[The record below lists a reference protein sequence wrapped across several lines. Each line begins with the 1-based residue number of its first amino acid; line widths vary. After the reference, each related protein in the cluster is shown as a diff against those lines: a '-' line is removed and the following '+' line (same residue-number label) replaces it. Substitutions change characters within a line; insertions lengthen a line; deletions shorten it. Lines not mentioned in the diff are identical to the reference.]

1 METNT
6 TTNKDTMTIYYRANG
21 THFVIDCRDGGAG
34 IFVTQIGA
42 FARALVRRRI
52 GHDSFTLSPA

>member
-1 METNT
+1 
-6 TTNKDTMTIYYRANG
+6 MTIYYRANG
-21 THFVIDCRDGGAG
+21 TRFVIDCRDGGPG
-34 IFVTQIGA
+34 IFVAKIGA